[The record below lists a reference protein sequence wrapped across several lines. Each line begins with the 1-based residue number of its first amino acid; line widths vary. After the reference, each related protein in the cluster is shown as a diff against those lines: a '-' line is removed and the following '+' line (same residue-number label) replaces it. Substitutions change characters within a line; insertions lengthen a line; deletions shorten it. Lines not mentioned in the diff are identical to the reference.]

1 MPPVRTLY
9 IPPVRDKD
17 KKENVLR
24 YIESGV
30 QQGAKLRLD
39 GRGNLKIIG
48 DYPQA
53 CFLGPTGK

>member
-1 MPPVRTLY
+1 MLPVRTLY
-9 IPPVRDKD
+9 IPSVHDKN

-39 GRGNLKIIG
+39 DRENLKITG